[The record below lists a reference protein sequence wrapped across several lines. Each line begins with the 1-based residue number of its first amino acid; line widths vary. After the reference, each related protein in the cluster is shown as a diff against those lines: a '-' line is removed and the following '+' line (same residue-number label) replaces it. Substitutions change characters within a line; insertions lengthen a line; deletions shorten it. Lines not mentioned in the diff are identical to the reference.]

1 MKLKLPVKQITSV
14 AKEHIPEL
22 LTIISVLGVGA
33 SDALFIMSAKKE
45 DRDGSK
51 KHYILPIIV
60 SGVTVGCIIASNRVS
75 NSQKASLA
83 AAGALMADNYYKQ
96 RQAIKQVCT
105 EEQQAEID
113 ELLIM
118 ATDAY
123 TDDKTFVDGKK
134 LLYYLP
140 QFNIVFWSDPE
151 TVTVALTNI
160 NASFCRDG
168 EAYLS
173 EFLCALG
180 ILKLEY
186 QLAAEKLKWRMDMDD
201 IANGIDC
208 ITYHAYTKTLR
219 NGQECHYIEFDY
231 PPVTEDLWQLEY
243 NDIGM

>member
-1 MKLKLPVKQITSV
+1 MKLPNLKMLVKNN
-14 AKEHIPEL
+14 L
-22 LTIISVLGVGA
+22 LEILTATSVLGVIA
-33 SDALFIMSAKKE
+33 SDALFVYAAKQE
-45 DRDGSK
+45 FMDGDK
-51 KHYILPIIV
+51 KHYILPIVV

-83 AAGALMADNYYKQ
+83 AGLALMTDNYYRQK
-96 RQAIKQVCT
+96 QAIKQVCT

-123 TDDKTFVDGKK
+123 RDDKAFVDGKK

-140 QFNIVFWSDPE
+140 QFNIVFWSNPD
-151 TVTVALTNI
+151 TVTTALTNI
-160 NASFCRDG
+160 NAVFCRDG
-168 EAYLS
+168 EAYLA
-173 EFLCALG
+173 EFLCSLG

-186 QLAAEKLKWRMDMDD
+186 QLSAEKLKWRMNMDD

-208 ITYHAYTKTLR
+208 ITYHAYTKTLK

-231 PPVTEDLWQLEY
+231 PPMKEDLWQLEY

>member
-1 MKLKLPVKQITSV
+1 MKLNKFMSL
-14 AKEHIPEL
+14 AKEHLPEI
-22 LTIISVLGVGA
+22 LTATSVLGVIA
-33 SDALFIMSAKKE
+33 SDALFVYAAKQE
-45 DRDGSK
+45 FMDGDK

-83 AAGALMADNYYKQ
+83 AGLALMTDNYYRQK
-96 RQAIKQVCT
+96 QAIKQVCT

-123 TDDKTFVDGKK
+123 RDDKAFVDGEK

-151 TVTVALTNI
+151 TVTVALTNL
-160 NASFCRDG
+160 NASFTRDC
-168 EAYLS
+168 EAYFS
-173 EFLCALG
+173 EFLCELG
-180 ILKLEY
+180 ILKLKY
-186 QLAAEKLKWRMDMDD
+186 QMAAEKLKWRMNMDD

-208 ITYHAYTKTLR
+208 ITYQAYTKTLK

-231 PPVTEDLWQLEY
+231 MPMEEDLWQLEY

>member
-1 MKLKLPVKQITSV
+1 MKLPIKTLVKNNLPEI
-14 AKEHIPEL
+14 
-22 LTIISVLGVGA
+22 LTATSVLGVIA
-33 SDALFIMSAKKE
+33 SDALFVYAAKQE
-45 DRDGSK
+45 FMDGDK

-83 AAGALMADNYYKQ
+83 AGLALMTDNYYRQK
-96 RQAIKQVCT
+96 QAIKEVCT

-123 TDDKTFVDGKK
+123 RDDKAFVDGKK

-160 NASFCRDG
+160 NATFCRDG
-168 EAYLS
+168 EAYLA
-173 EFLCALG
+173 EFLCQLG

-186 QLAAEKLKWRMDMDD
+186 QLSAEKLKWRMNMDD

-208 ITYHAYTKTLR
+208 ITYHAYTKTLK

-231 PPVTEDLWQLEY
+231 PPMKEDLWQLEY

>member
-1 MKLKLPVKQITSV
+1 V
-14 AKEHIPEL
+14 
-22 LTIISVLGVGA
+22 
-33 SDALFIMSAKKE
+33 
-45 DRDGSK
+45 
-51 KHYILPIIV
+51 V

-83 AAGALMADNYYKQ
+83 AGLALMTDNYYKQ
-96 RQAIKQVCT
+96 KQVIKQVCT

-123 TDDKTFVDGKK
+123 RDDKAFVDGKK

-140 QFNIVFWSDPE
+140 QFNIVFWSDPD
-151 TVTVALTNI
+151 TVTTALTDL
-160 NASFCRDG
+160 NASFTYCG
-168 EAYLS
+168 EAYLA
-173 EFLCALG
+173 EFLCQLG

-186 QLAAEKLKWRMDMDD
+186 QVLAEQVKWRINTLD
-201 IANGIDC
+201 IENGIKS
-208 ITYHAYTKTLR
+208 ITYNAYTKVLK

-231 PPVTEDLWQLEY
+231 PPMKEDLWQLEY

>member
-1 MKLKLPVKQITSV
+1 MKLPIKTLVKNNLPEI
-14 AKEHIPEL
+14 
-22 LTIISVLGVGA
+22 LTATSVLGVIA
-33 SDALFIMSAKKE
+33 SDALFVYAAKQE
-45 DRDGSK
+45 FMDGDK

-83 AAGALMADNYYKQ
+83 AGLALMTDNYYRQK
-96 RQAIKQVCT
+96 QAIKEVCT

-123 TDDKTFVDGKK
+123 RDDKAFVDGKK

-151 TVTVALTNI
+151 TVSVALTNI
-160 NASFCRDG
+160 NATFCRDG
-168 EAYLS
+168 EAYLA
-173 EFLCALG
+173 EFLCQLG

-186 QLAAEKLKWRMDMDD
+186 QLSAEKLKWRMNMDD

-208 ITYHAYTKTLR
+208 ITYHAYTKTLK

-231 PPVTEDLWQLEY
+231 PPMKEDLWQLEY